1 MPCIL
6 KVMRCVWFCAEW
18 SRSDW
23 RLTLTP
29 KKVGMSQN
37 DEVEV
42 LTTGAVCSFWPRIPD
57 VE

>member
-1 MPCIL
+1 
-6 KVMRCVWFCAEW
+6 
-18 SRSDW
+18 
-23 RLTLTP
+23 LTP
-29 KKVGMSQN
+29 KKVLMSQN